1 MSVAT
6 RDRSGI
12 SWESV
17 TNARHYY
24 REQFGPHS
32 SPEHYRDWM
41 LHEWGIVHVL
51 GGSGMYVDNDVKYTA
66 FLLRFS

>member
-12 SWESV
+12 EWAAI
-17 TNARHYY
+17 NRARQHY
-24 REQFGPHS
+24 REQHGPQS

-51 GGSGMYVDNDVKYTA
+51 GGGFHIDDDVKYTA
-66 FLLRFS
+66 FLLRFG